1 MESIPVEELASLA
14 DVEVSMLSRV
24 VRLVATVGYLQEDK
38 PGHVAHTALSIHFTT
53 ELPSLDAIT
62 LLASDIA
69 PSALRLTSMT
79 ESHDKGTRQDSRSWT
94 QTQSTGNSEASS
106 SLSLSAS
113 PDRPQIRRQWAAYCQ
128 NMGSSESVLGVII
141 SNLNW
146 RGLGQASVVHVS
158 TSLGEL

>member
-38 PGHVAHTALSIHFTT
+38 PGHVAHTPLSIHFTT
-53 ELPSLDAIT
+53 ELASLDAIT

-69 PSALRLTSMT
+69 PLALRSTSMT
-79 ESHDKGTRQDSRSWT
+79 KIYDEGKRQDSWAWT
-94 QTQSTGNSEASS
+94 RTQSLGNSESC
-106 SLSLSAS
+106 SLLSVKGA
-113 PDRPQIRRQWAAYCQ
+113 PERPQIRRQWAAYYQ
-128 NMGSSESVLGVII
+128 TMGSSESILGVVI

-158 TSLGEL
+158 ASLG